1 MYRVERNDI
10 MSAEKDKLFTANGGR
25 RPFTVPD
32 GYFDGLAGQV
42 MSRIDAV
49 EQKDCVRV
57 SLWAKAR
64 KWVAACA
71 CVAIVAG
78 AVAYAGFGR
87 HEPHAGAI
95 AVSHSVNDVSA
106 SYSSV
111 DMAADYTMLDTDDM
125 YAMMSMSN

>member
-1 MYRVERNDI
+1 M
-10 MSAEKDKLFTANGGR
+10 
-25 RPFTVPD
+25 
-32 GYFDGLAGQV
+32 
-42 MSRIDAV
+42 
-49 EQKDCVRV
+49 
-57 SLWAKAR
+57 
-64 KWVAACA
+64 
-71 CVAIVAG
+71 AG

-95 AVSHSVNDVSA
+95 AVSHSVNDASA

>member
-32 GYFDGLAGQV
+32 GYFDGLAGHV

-49 EQKDCVRV
+49 EQENCVRV

-71 CVAIVAG
+71 CVAVVAG
-78 AVAYAGFGR
+78 AVAYAGFGGMSR
-87 HEPHAGAI
+87 VLVLLPAAT
-95 AVSHSVNDVSA
+95 A
-106 SYSSV
+106 S
-111 DMAADYTMLDTDDM
+111 MTCRRLIRL
-125 YAMMSMSN
+125 

>member
-1 MYRVERNDI
+1 

-32 GYFDGLAGQV
+32 GYFDGLAGHV

-49 EQKDCVRV
+49 EQENCVRV

-71 CVAIVAG
+71 CVAVVA
-78 AVAYAGFGR
+78 GR
-87 HEPHAGAI
+87 HEPRAGAI

>member
-1 MYRVERNDI
+1 

-49 EQKDCVRV
+49 EQENCVRV

-64 KWVAACA
+64 KWVAA
-71 CVAIVAG
+71 VVAG

-87 HEPHAGAI
+87 HEPRAGAI
-95 AVSHSVNDVSA
+95 AGSHSVNDVSA

>member
-49 EQKDCVRV
+49 EQEN
-57 SLWAKAR
+57 
-64 KWVAACA
+64 
-71 CVAIVAG
+71 CVAVVAG

-87 HEPHAGAI
+87 HEPRAGAI
-95 AVSHSVNDVSA
+95 AGSHSVNDVSA